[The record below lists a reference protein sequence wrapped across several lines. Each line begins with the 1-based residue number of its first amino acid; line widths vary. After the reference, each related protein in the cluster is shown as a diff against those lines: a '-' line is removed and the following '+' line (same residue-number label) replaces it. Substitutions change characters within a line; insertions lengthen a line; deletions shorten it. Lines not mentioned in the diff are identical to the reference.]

1 MYKVIFRTSLND
13 LALPLQLSGHHLSDC
28 QEGGGKKADDL
39 GETYFCLFVSL
50 FSFLGPALLSLV
62 GLALFIPR

>member
-13 LALPLQLSGHHLSDC
+13 LALPLHSLDIILVPARK
-28 QEGGGKKADDL
+28 GGRKQIWER
-39 GETYFCLFVSL
+39 ETYFCLFVSL